1 MSTPSD
7 ANTPDHKV
15 LIILLRIFGVLGC
28 TAIVATVMPTSWI
41 AATHNWLGLGDF
53 PDAPI
58 TQYLARTISLFY
70 VMFGVLSIIVST
82 DVKRYAP
89 IVNFF
94 AYTCLVMGVSLT
106 LIDAIIGMPISWT
119 LSEGPPT
126 FVLGIVILLLARRL
140 RMGAAGPPQA
150 DPPVQ

>member
-15 LIILLRIFGVLGC
+15 LIILLRIFGAFGC
-28 TAIVATVMPTSWI
+28 TAIVATVMPTSLI

-82 DVKRYAP
+82 DVNRYAP
-89 IVNFF
+89 IINFL

-126 FVLGIVILLLARRL
+126 FVLGIVFLLLARRL
-140 RMGAAGPPQA
+140 PTCAAGPHQA
-150 DPPVQ
+150 DPPA

>member
-1 MSTPSD
+1 MPTPSD
-7 ANTPDHKV
+7 ANTLDHKV
-15 LIILLRIFGVLGC
+15 LIILLRIFGVFGL
-28 TAIVATVMPTSWI
+28 TAIVATVMPTSLI

-89 IVNFF
+89 IINFL

-126 FVLGIVILLLARRL
+126 IVLGIVILLLARQL
-140 RMGAAGPPQA
+140 RTGAAGPPQA
-150 DPPVQ
+150 DPPV